1 MASNELQAYQ
11 EALDKST
18 KLSVLKEQPEFD
30 IIESTMLG
38 LIGNLTNLLMNDEP
52 VDFETY
58 KELRYKI
65 EGIRRV
71 VDAFDAIERNGVQA
85 ADSIALINGQQ

>member
-1 MASNELQAYQ
+1 MANNELIAYQ
-11 EALDKST
+11 EALDKAT

-65 EGIRRV
+65 EGIRMV

>member
-1 MASNELQAYQ
+1 MANNELIAYQ
-11 EALDKST
+11 EALDKAT

-30 IIESTMLG
+30 IIDSTLLG

-65 EGIRRV
+65 EGIRMV
-71 VDAFDAIERNGVQA
+71 VDAFDAIERNGKQA

>member
-1 MASNELQAYQ
+1 MANNELIAYQ
-11 EALDKST
+11 EALDKAT

-30 IIESTMLG
+30 IIDSTLLG
-38 LIGNLTNLLMNDEP
+38 LIGNLTNLLMNDKP

-65 EGIRRV
+65 EGIRMV
-71 VDAFDAIERNGVQA
+71 VDAFDAIERNGKQA

>member
-65 EGIRRV
+65 EGIRMV

>member
-11 EALDKST
+11 EALDKAT

-65 EGIRRV
+65 EGIRMV

>member
-11 EALDKST
+11 EALDKAT
-18 KLSVLKEQPEFD
+18 KLSVLKEMPEFD

-38 LIGNLTNLLMNDEP
+38 LIGNLTNLLMNDKP
-52 VDFETY
+52 VDFESY

-65 EGIRRV
+65 EGIRMV
-71 VDAFDAIERNGVQA
+71 VDAFEAIERNGIQA